1 MEPISQILKD
11 ISRYGRLYRES
22 QLLPMGTNSRTAM
35 YLREIAAEPGI
46 SQEQLARRIC
56 VNKSNVAR
64 NAAAMEEE
72 GLIERR
78 SCGKD
83 KRVLRLY
90 LTEKGQ
96 ALLPGIHRVMDAW
109 EALLVA
115 GLSPEEQQQLARLMT
130 QMRTSIVDTI
140 QEETP

>member
-11 ISRYGRLYRES
+11 INRRGRLYREEH
-22 QLLPMGTNSRTAM
+22 LAPLGINTRYAV

-64 NAAAMEEE
+64 NAAAMEED
-72 GLIERR
+72 GLIQRQ

-90 LTEKGQ
+90 LTEKAE
-96 ALLPGIHRVMDAW
+96 ALLPGINEVMDSW
-109 EALLVA
+109 DALLVA
-115 GLSPEEQQQLARLMT
+115 GLTPQQQQLLAQLMS
-130 QMRTSIVDTI
+130 QMRTSITNTI
-140 QEETP
+140 EEG